1 MDNPKIKQKDRYEM
15 KRITN
20 RVEKV
25 VEDNIINA
33 KLLKEKLNLKTENMI
48 GKSDQLMNKAEHK
61 TERMLVRAK
70 GRAQKVITKV

>member
-1 MDNPKIKQKDRYEM
+1 VDNPKIKQKDRYEM